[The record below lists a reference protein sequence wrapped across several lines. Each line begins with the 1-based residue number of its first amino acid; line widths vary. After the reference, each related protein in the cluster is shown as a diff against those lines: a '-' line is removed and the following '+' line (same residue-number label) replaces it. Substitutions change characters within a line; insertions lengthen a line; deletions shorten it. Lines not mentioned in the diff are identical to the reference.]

1 MKLNDIERSL
11 RSQLGLP
18 EPRPSGARVERPTHD
33 LEGLYRLLIDLRHE
47 AELVGKIPVGYPRYV
62 DVVMRVI
69 HALLPWYTRPIERF
83 SGIASR
89 TVSELTEQ
97 VAQLIR
103 EQELNQRRIRE
114 MEIEIQDLRARLE
127 NR

>member
-1 MKLNDIERSL
+1 MKLSDIERSL

-18 EPRPSGARVERPTHD
+18 EPRPNGARIERPAHD

-47 AELVGKIPVGYPRYV
+47 AGLVGKIPTGYPRYV
-62 DVVMRVI
+62 DLVMRAI

-89 TVSELTEQ
+89 TASELTEQ
-97 VAQLIR
+97 VAQLVR
-103 EQELNQRRIRE
+103 EQELSQRRIRE
-114 MEIEIQDLRARLE
+114 MEVEIQELRARLE

>member
-1 MKLNDIERSL
+1 MKLSDIERSL

-18 EPRPSGARVERPTHD
+18 EPRPNGARVERPTHD

-62 DVVMRVI
+62 DIVMRVI